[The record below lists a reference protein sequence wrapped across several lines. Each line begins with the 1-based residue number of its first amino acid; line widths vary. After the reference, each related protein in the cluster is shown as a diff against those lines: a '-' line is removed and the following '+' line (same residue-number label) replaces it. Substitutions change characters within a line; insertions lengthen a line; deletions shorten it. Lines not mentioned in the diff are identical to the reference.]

1 MMSNIINVIMDRP
14 SIIDLER
21 SVNQIIINLTNPN
34 IMYWIFPSLIKNRN
48 NMSLEE
54 KLAYYK
60 ENNFYY
66 YNNKKWET
74 VVIIFKA
81 ICLRQVVFLYAPS
94 PETLVFTDILVNL
107 LFIAVSKF
115 R

>member
-21 SVNQIIINLTNPN
+21 SVNQIIINLTNLN

-60 ENNFYY
+60 ENNFA
-66 YNNKKWET
+66 T
-74 VVIIFKA
+74 II
-81 ICLRQVVFLYAPS
+81 IRNGRL
-94 PETLVFTDILVNL
+94 
-107 LFIAVSKF
+107 
-115 R
+115 

>member
-60 ENNFYY
+60 ENNFA
-66 YNNKKWET
+66 T
-74 VVIIFKA
+74 II
-81 ICLRQVVFLYAPS
+81 IRNGRL
-94 PETLVFTDILVNL
+94 
-107 LFIAVSKF
+107 
-115 R
+115 

>member
-60 ENNFYY
+60 R
-66 YNNKKWET
+66 K
-74 VVIIFKA
+74 
-81 ICLRQVVFLYAPS
+81 
-94 PETLVFTDILVNL
+94 
-107 LFIAVSKF
+107 
-115 R
+115 